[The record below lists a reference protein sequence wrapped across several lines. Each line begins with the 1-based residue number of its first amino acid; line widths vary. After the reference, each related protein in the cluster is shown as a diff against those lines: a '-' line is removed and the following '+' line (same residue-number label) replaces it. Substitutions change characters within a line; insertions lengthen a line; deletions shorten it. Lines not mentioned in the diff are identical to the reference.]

1 MVFLQVLVAVPVLQG
16 KPGAYRQSATAGR
29 EDLPPGKL
37 ERMRRS
43 LQSLNVEGKC
53 YRNNMQLHA
62 RPSAGFFF
70 TRCQT
75 CCHGTCRGT
84 FHPVLGSPPGAPG
97 LIGSVRHEVCHTWPQ
112 GQELLQSFGGTATGP
127 SLAEGDSAVVSS
139 SSSSAAASS
148 ASS

>member
-53 YRNNMQLHA
+53 YRNNMQLPWNMPWNVSPRVEEPSG
-62 RPSAGFFF
+62 RP
-70 TRCQT
+70 RP
-75 CCHGTCRGT
+75 HRI
-84 FHPVLGSPPGAPG
+84 HPP
-97 LIGSVRHEVCHTWPQ
+97 
-112 GQELLQSFGGTATGP
+112 
-127 SLAEGDSAVVSS
+127 
-139 SSSSAAASS
+139 
-148 ASS
+148 